1 MNETESK
8 RLLSLDALRGLDMLM
23 ITGLGPLLISLC
35 VALGFGE
42 NCWLATQLHHVP
54 WEGFQ
59 IEDGIFPLFLFIAGV
74 SFPFSYARQCEK
86 GVTTG
91 RAVARILRRGLTLFF
106 LGLVTQGFFKLQFAT
121 LRIPSVLGLIGL
133 SWALAALL
141 YVFCRNLWVRIV
153 VCAAVLLGYASF
165 MFFVQAPDFP
175 EAARFSAEGNVI
187 CWLDRVLTAGHNYQ
201 PHFDPEGLPRILTG
215 LVTASLGVF
224 AGELVRRPSPSGGRK
239 TVVMIALG
247 AVLSVLGWLMDV
259 TGFCPCN
266 KALWSPSFVL
276 LVGGYS
282 FVLFSLFYWV
292 IDVKGF
298 RRWTFFF
305 RVVGMNSITIY
316 VARCFV
322 PFGSI
327 AKFFLGDSKVGV
339 TALLPSSWQAVAV
352 HAGYIAAAW
361 LFLYFLYRKNT
372 FLKV

>member
-1 MNETESK
+1 MGGNETK

-35 VALGFGE
+35 VALGFGKD
-42 NCWLATQLHHVP
+42 CWLATQLHHVP

-86 GVTTG
+86 GVATG
-91 RAVARILRRGLTLFF
+91 RIAVRIVQRGLTLFF
-106 LGLVTQGFFKLQFAT
+106 LGLVTQGFFNLQFST

-141 YVFCRNLWVRIV
+141 HVFCKNLRARVG
-153 VCAAVLLGYASF
+153 VCAALLLGYAAL

-175 EAARFSAEGNVI
+175 EASRVSAEGNVI
-187 CWLDRVLTAGHNYQ
+187 CWLDRILTGGHNYQ
-201 PHFDPEGLPRILTG
+201 PHFDPEGLPRIFTG
-215 LVTASLGVF
+215 LVTASLGMF
-224 AGELVRRPSPSGGRK
+224 AGELVRRASPSGNRK
-239 TVVMIALG
+239 TLLMVGLG
-247 AVLSVLGWLMDV
+247 AVLSALGWVMDV
-259 TGFCPCN
+259 TDFCHYN

-282 FVLFSLFYWV
+282 YILFAVFYWI

-316 VARCFV
+316 VARCFI

-327 AKFFLGDSKVGV
+327 SKFFLGGA
-339 TALLPSSWQAVAV
+339 TALLPVAWQPVAA

>member
-1 MNETESK
+1 MNDVESR

-35 VALGFGE
+35 VALGFGKD
-42 NCWLATQLHHVP
+42 CWLATQLHHVP

-91 RAVARILRRGLTLFF
+91 KTVLRILRRGLTLFF
-106 LGLVTQGFFKLQFAT
+106 LGWVTQGFFKLQFAT
-121 LRIPSVLGLIGL
+121 MRIPSVLGLIGL

-141 YVFCRNLWVRIV
+141 YVFCKNLWARVA
-153 VCAAVLLGYASF
+153 VCASLLIGYASL
-165 MFFVQAPDFP
+165 MYFVQAPDFP
-175 EAARFSAEGNVI
+175 EAARFSPEGNVI
-187 CWLDRVLTAGHNYQ
+187 CWLDRVLTGGHNYT
-201 PHFDPEGLPRILTG
+201 PHFDPEGLPRIFTG
-215 LVTASLGVF
+215 LVTASLGMF
-224 AGELVRRPSPSGGRK
+224 AGGIVRRASLTGNRK
-239 TVVMIALG
+239 TLLMVVLG
-247 AVLSVLGWLMDV
+247 AVLSALGWVMDA
-259 TGFCPCN
+259 TGFCPYN

-282 FVLFSLFYWV
+282 FVLFAFFYGV
-292 IDVKGF
+292 VDVKGF

-305 RVVGMNSITIY
+305 RVVGMNSITVY
-316 VARCFV
+316 VARCFL

-327 AKFFLGDSKVGV
+327 AAFFLGGA
-339 TALLPSSWQAVAV
+339 TALLPAAWQPVAT